1 MLFVAWIGPEPH
13 SNDTWPFAEHSLA
26 HPFPED
32 ESVINSCLEQKL
44 MTVFTKPTAQ
54 SFDGLVVFRGKIS
67 TTNSD

>member
-1 MLFVAWIGPEPH
+1 MIPGLLPNSVW
-13 SNDTWPFAEHSLA
+13 A

-32 ESVINSCLEQKL
+32 ESVTNSCLEQKL

-67 TTNSD
+67 TTTQINQAR